1 MTRIRR
7 NLIRALLPKFEEELS
22 NLLNEGLVSTH
33 DHHFSLTDKGIAIAA
48 EEHLSPYVSP
58 VCDACHGKTILLKGP
73 YENWSKQFQE
83 ITKDRP
89 KAIKDYETLIHRFGD
104 LENKDILIVGDDDL
118 TSLAKRLVKRLRAWA
133 LRT

>member
-7 NLIRALLPKFEEELS
+7 NLIRALLSAISPTGNLSDFRMIVLPKFEEELS

-89 KAIKDYETLIHRFGD
+89 KAIKDYDQGYVIT
-104 LENKDILIVGDDDL
+104 K
-118 TSLAKRLVKRLRAWA
+118 TP
-133 LRT
+133 